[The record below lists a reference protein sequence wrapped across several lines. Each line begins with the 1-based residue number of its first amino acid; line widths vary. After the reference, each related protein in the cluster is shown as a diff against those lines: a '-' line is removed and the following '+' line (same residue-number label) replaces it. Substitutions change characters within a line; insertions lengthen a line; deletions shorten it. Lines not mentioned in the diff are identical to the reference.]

1 MFWRMSNLEQWI
13 SSIFGLINV
22 QSCQTICQ
30 SILQILIRSSGNII
44 LCEKKEWLYLD
55 SITIRIKIKRLYIHD
70 KKYIYE
76 EIKEFFSSLLLG
88 AIWNKSS
95 CHHQLLRRAIR
106 LPRHPLPPT
115 RPTARWK
122 MPMGLIPA
130 VQFAKKHT
138 QYPKFLAVFILFV
151 NPVSRNFKKL
161 QTKSAVLSA
170 IKTHS

>member
-1 MFWRMSNLEQWI
+1 MNKFYFWVDQCTVMSNHL
-13 SSIFGLINV
+13 SINTTNFD
-22 QSCQTICQ
+22 
-30 SILQILIRSSGNII
+30 QIKWKHHSLW
-44 LCEKKEWLYLD
+44 KKEWLYLD
-55 SITIRIKIKRLYIHD
+55 SITIKIKIKRLYIHD

>member
-1 MFWRMSNLEQWI
+1 M
-13 SSIFGLINV
+13 SSILGLISV
-22 QSCQTICQ
+22 QSLQMICQ
-30 SILQILIRSSGNII
+30 SILQIFNPIKWKHSLW
-44 LCEKKEWLYLD
+44 KKRMYLD
-55 SITIRIKIKRLYIHD
+55 LITITIRIKRLCIHD
-70 KKYIYE
+70 KKKYI
-76 EIKEFFSSLLLG
+76 KKLKNSFLLYYSG

-115 RPTARWK
+115 LPTARWK

>member
-1 MFWRMSNLEQWI
+1 MNKFYFWVDQCTVMSNHL
-13 SSIFGLINV
+13 SINTTNFD
-22 QSCQTICQ
+22 
-30 SILQILIRSSGNII
+30 QIKWKHHSLR
-44 LCEKKEWLYLD
+44 KKEWLYLD

>member
-1 MFWRMSNLEQWI
+1 M
-13 SSIFGLINV
+13 SSILGLISV
-22 QSCQTICQ
+22 QSLQMICQ
-30 SILQILIRSSGNII
+30 SILQSFNQIKWKHSLW
-44 LCEKKEWLYLD
+44 KKRMYLD
-55 SITIRIKIKRLYIHD
+55 LITITIRIKIYIKKLKNSFLY
-70 KKYIYE
+70 Y
-76 EIKEFFSSLLLG
+76 SG

-115 RPTARWK
+115 LPTARWK

>member
-1 MFWRMSNLEQWI
+1 MNKFYFWVDQCTVMSNHL
-13 SSIFGLINV
+13 SINTTNFD
-22 QSCQTICQ
+22 
-30 SILQILIRSSGNII
+30 QIKWKHHSLW
-44 LCEKKEWLYLD
+44 KKEWLYLD

>member
-1 MFWRMSNLEQWI
+1 MNKFYFWVDQCTVMSNHL
-13 SSIFGLINV
+13 SINNTNFD
-22 QSCQTICQ
+22 
-30 SILQILIRSSGNII
+30 QIKWKHHSLW
-44 LCEKKEWLYLD
+44 KKEWLYLD

-70 KKYIYE
+70 KNIYM
-76 EIKEFFSSLLLG
+76 KKLKNSFLLYFSG

>member
-1 MFWRMSNLEQWI
+1 MNKFYFWVDQCTVMSNHL
-13 SSIFGLINV
+13 SINNTNFDQIKWKH
-22 QSCQTICQ
+22 QS
-30 SILQILIRSSGNII
+30 LW
-44 LCEKKEWLYLD
+44 KKEWLYLD

>member
-1 MFWRMSNLEQWI
+1 MNKFYFWVDQCTVMSNHL
-13 SSIFGLINV
+13 SINTTNFD
-22 QSCQTICQ
+22 
-30 SILQILIRSSGNII
+30 QIKWKHHSLW
-44 LCEKKEWLYLD
+44 KKEWLYLD

-70 KKYIYE
+70 KKYMYE